1 MGSETRTLS
10 STGERLP
17 WATVKTGPQARIERS
32 QGLTHACLRA
42 GAEGT
47 RRRRIAGTEAAGQ
60 WPALQRCL
68 LVSPAKGSAD
78 GVSFDSVDLL
88 NPKQA
93 RQQRQRSMARWL
105 LPFGFMAGVTFTQI
119 TTLETFAALGPWGQ
133 PVMGGLLGMGSGLM
147 GSYAAAAGV
156 PSDNEDGVRILRN
169 RHEENRWLLLLE
181 TPTGIEPPWQLLQ
194 SARPIQVVR
203 LNDL

>member
-1 MGSETRTLS
+1 MPVCVLVLKEQDAAASLEQ
-10 STGERLP
+10 
-17 WATVKTGPQARIERS
+17 K
-32 QGLTHACLRA
+32 LRA
-42 GAEGT
+42 NGL
-47 RRRRIAGTEAAGQ
+47 
-60 WPALQRCL
+60 PLQRCL

-88 NPKQA
+88 NPKKA
-93 RQQRQRSMARWL
+93 RQQRQRAMARWL
-105 LPFGFMAGVTFTQI
+105 LPFGFMAGLTFTQI

-147 GSYAAAAGV
+147 GSYAAAASV

>member
-1 MGSETRTLS
+1 MPVCVLVLKEQEAAASLEQ
-10 STGERLP
+10 
-17 WATVKTGPQARIERS
+17 K
-32 QGLTHACLRA
+32 LRA
-42 GAEGT
+42 NGL
-47 RRRRIAGTEAAGQ
+47 
-60 WPALQRCL
+60 PLQRCL
-68 LVSPAKGSAD
+68 LVSPAEGNTD

-88 NPKQA
+88 NPRMA
-93 RQQRQRSMARWL
+93 RQQRQRTMARWL
-105 LPFGFMAGVTFTQI
+105 LPFGFMAGLTFTQI

-133 PVMGGLLGMGSGLM
+133 PVIGGLLGMGSGLM
-147 GSYAAAAGV
+147 GSYAAAASV

-194 SARPIQVVR
+194 SARPLQVVR

>member
-1 MGSETRTLS
+1 MPVCVLVLKEQDAAASLEQ
-10 STGERLP
+10 
-17 WATVKTGPQARIERS
+17 K
-32 QGLTHACLRA
+32 LRA
-42 GAEGT
+42 NGL
-47 RRRRIAGTEAAGQ
+47 
-60 WPALQRCL
+60 PLQRCL
-68 LVSPAKGSAD
+68 LVSPAKGSAN

-93 RQQRQRSMARWL
+93 RQQRQRAMARWL
-105 LPFGFMAGVTFTQI
+105 LPFGFMAGLTFTQI

-147 GSYAAAAGV
+147 GSYAAAASV

>member
-1 MGSETRTLS
+1 MPVCVLVLKEQDAAASLEQ
-10 STGERLP
+10 
-17 WATVKTGPQARIERS
+17 K
-32 QGLTHACLRA
+32 LRA
-42 GAEGT
+42 NGL
-47 RRRRIAGTEAAGQ
+47 
-60 WPALQRCL
+60 PLQRCL

-93 RQQRQRSMARWL
+93 RQQRQRAMARWL
-105 LPFGFMAGVTFTQI
+105 LPFGFMAGLTFTQI

-147 GSYAAAAGV
+147 GSYAAAASV

>member
-1 MGSETRTLS
+1 MPVCVLVLKEQDAAASLEQ
-10 STGERLP
+10 
-17 WATVKTGPQARIERS
+17 K
-32 QGLTHACLRA
+32 LRA
-42 GAEGT
+42 NGL
-47 RRRRIAGTEAAGQ
+47 
-60 WPALQRCL
+60 PLQRCL
-68 LVSPAKGSAD
+68 LVSPSKGSAD

-88 NPKQA
+88 NLKKA

-147 GSYAAAAGV
+147 GSYAAAASV

>member
-1 MGSETRTLS
+1 MPVCVLVLKEQDAAASLEQ
-10 STGERLP
+10 
-17 WATVKTGPQARIERS
+17 K
-32 QGLTHACLRA
+32 LRA
-42 GAEGT
+42 NGL
-47 RRRRIAGTEAAGQ
+47 
-60 WPALQRCL
+60 PLQRCL

-88 NPKQA
+88 NLKKA
-93 RQQRQRSMARWL
+93 RQQRQRTMARWL
-105 LPFGFMAGVTFTQI
+105 LPFGFMAGLTFTQI

-147 GSYAAAAGV
+147 GSYAAAASV

>member
-1 MGSETRTLS
+1 MPVCVLVLKEQEAAASLEQ
-10 STGERLP
+10 
-17 WATVKTGPQARIERS
+17 K
-32 QGLTHACLRA
+32 LRA
-42 GAEGT
+42 NGL
-47 RRRRIAGTEAAGQ
+47 
-60 WPALQRCL
+60 PLQRCL

-88 NPKQA
+88 NLKKA
-93 RQQRQRSMARWL
+93 RQQRQRTMARWL
-105 LPFGFMAGVTFTQI
+105 LPFGFMAGLTFTQI

-147 GSYAAAAGV
+147 GSYAAAASV